1 MGPTKQKRPTRK
13 RMLCSQFSVLGE
25 NTDAYCP
32 LASSIHGTRQA
43 RLVHFKQQKFTS
55 LDLRSRNAQREKEC
69 YVRSFQCWA
78 RTQTRTAHQ
87 LATSTERGKLDWCT
101 SNNKNLPPWTY
112 EAETPNAKKNVM
124 FVVFSAGREHRR
136 VLPISQLH
144 PRNAA
149 SQTGALQTTKIYI
162 LGLTKQKRPT
172 RKRML
177 CSQFSVLGENTDA
190 YCPLAS
196 YIHGTRQARLVHFKQ
211 QKFTSLDLRSRNAQR
226 EKECYVRSF
235 QCWARTQTRTA
246 HQLATSTERGKLDWC
261 TSNNK
266 NLHPWTYE
274 AETPNAKKNVMFVV
288 FSAGREHR
296 RVLPISQLHPRN
308 AASQTGA
315 LQTTK
320 IYLLG
325 LTKQKRP
332 TRKRM
337 LCSQFSVLGENTDAY
352 CPLASYIHG
361 TRQARLVHFKQQKF
375 TSLDLRS
382 RNAQREKECYVRSFQ
397 CWARTQTRTAHQLAT
412 STERGKLDWCTSNN
426 KNLPPWTYE
435 AETPNAK
442 KNVMFVVF
450 SAGREHRRVLPISQL
465 HPRNAASQTGALQT
479 TKIYILGLTKQKRPT
494 RKRMLCSQ
502 FSVLGENTDAYCPLA
517 SYIHGTRQA
526 RLVHF
531 KQQKFTSL
539 DLRSRNAQREK
550 ECYVRSFQ
558 CWART
563 QTRTAH
569 QLATSTERGKLD
581 WCTSNNKNLPPWT
594 YEAETPNAMHL
605 QAMFS
610 WWRWP

>member
-1 MGPTKQKRPTRK
+1 MGP
-13 RMLCSQFSVLGE
+13 
-25 NTDAYCP
+25 
-32 LASSIHGTRQA
+32 
-43 RLVHFKQQKFTS
+43 
-55 LDLRSRNAQREKEC
+55 
-69 YVRSFQCWA
+69 
-78 RTQTRTAHQ
+78 
-87 LATSTERGKLDWCT
+87 
-101 SNNKNLPPWTY
+101 
-112 EAETPNAKKNVM
+112 
-124 FVVFSAGREHRR
+124 
-136 VLPISQLH
+136 
-144 PRNAA
+144 
-149 SQTGALQTTKIYI
+149 
-162 LGLTKQKRPT
+162 TKQKRPT

-320 IYLLG
+320 IY
-325 LTKQKRP
+325 
-332 TRKRM
+332 
-337 LCSQFSVLGENTDAY
+337 
-352 CPLASYIHG
+352 
-361 TRQARLVHFKQQKF
+361 
-375 TSLDLRS
+375 
-382 RNAQREKECYVRSFQ
+382 
-397 CWARTQTRTAHQLAT
+397 
-412 STERGKLDWCTSNN
+412 
-426 KNLPPWTYE
+426 
-435 AETPNAK
+435 
-442 KNVMFVVF
+442 
-450 SAGREHRRVLPISQL
+450 
-465 HPRNAASQTGALQT
+465 
-479 TKIYILGLTKQKRPT
+479 ILGLTKQKRPT

-569 QLATSTERGKLD
+569 
-581 WCTSNNKNLPPWT
+581 
-594 YEAETPNAMHL
+594 
-605 QAMFS
+605 
-610 WWRWP
+610 